1 MLEIKKVS
9 KIYQTADLIQKAL
22 NDVSIKFRESEF
34 VSILGQSGSG
44 KTTMLNIIGGL
55 DNYTSGDLII
65 NGIST
70 KKYKDRD
77 WDTYRNHRVG
87 FIFQSYNLIAHQ
99 TILKNVEL
107 ALTLSGV
114 SKSERTMRA
123 KKALK
128 EVGLEKHIYKKPNQL
143 SGGQMQRVA
152 IARALINNPDI
163 ILADEPTGALDTAT
177 SKQIMDLLKRVSKDK
192 LVIMVTHNPELAENY
207 STRIIKLQDGVVTD
221 DSNPFD
227 GKETVKKNENEKAKV
242 KKTSMGFT
250 TALGLSLNNLL
261 TKKGRTILT
270 AFAGSIGIIGIALI
284 LSLSNGFQ
292 NYIDKL
298 QEDTLS
304 SYPLTIASETMD
316 FSSMMLSMMEAS
328 KVDGVE
334 KGKVVESQ
342 QFASM
347 FSSVTTNDLTS
358 FKHYLKDHDKEINKD
373 VKGITYNYSID
384 PIIYTKKDKD
394 IFQVNPNSIF
404 SSMFGGSS
412 IMSTFSS
419 NSSVFVQYT
428 DAQIEALSE
437 DFKVLEG
444 RWPKGY
450 DEMILVLPNEN
461 SIPDIILY
469 LLGIRDMDELYDIMS
484 KVMTGETV
492 KIDNEPLE
500 FSYKDF
506 LNLEYKMINKTDLY
520 KYNKKYNIYEDM
532 SDDEEFVKKL
542 YEKALNLKIVGIVC
556 PKEGG
561 SSMMTGGI
569 VYNSKLVEKII
580 TEASKTDIVK
590 KQLEKEEIDVFSN
603 TRFDSKKKNNLN
615 FEDLISVD
623 TKMLQSAFKMDISED
638 DIKNMTAGYMEEISS
653 SITTDIKPAKEL
665 VTTSFTSLAK
675 GVLKYAFNKPTNTLN
690 MGNTTVKV
698 ITTND
703 VARIVEEYLNTDEAT
718 KIFKKL
724 ESEYIVPA
732 SVYKT
737 SSSSLLNGL
746 LQSYIMASYQT
757 NPSLTTDP
765 KNPVAIIDESAINPT
780 VENFMKQ
787 AVIIATCEKLANSM
801 VEAKMKSNILT
812 KVGELTTKLMT
823 SISSSFNVDSNKI
836 ASAFKF
842 DLSDKELSR
851 LMGAMNNTSDANQHS
866 NLINLGYQDLEDPTA
881 ISVTFYSFEA
891 KENFLDFIDRY
902 NEDVK
907 KNNEEDKVIRYTDTM
922 GILMSSVKKIVDSV
936 SYVLIA
942 FVSIALIV
950 SSIMIGIITYIS
962 VLERTKEIGILRA
975 IGASKHNIS
984 SIFNAETFIIG
995 LLSGLIGIG
1004 FTLAVIP
1011 IINNII
1017 HNVTNNLNINAS
1029 IPIVAAIILIILS
1042 VILTLIGGLI
1052 PSRMA
1057 SKKDPVEALRTE

>member
-1 MLEIKKVS
+1 
-9 KIYQTADLIQKAL
+9 
-22 NDVSIKFRESEF
+22 
-34 VSILGQSGSG
+34 
-44 KTTMLNIIGGL
+44 
-55 DNYTSGDLII
+55 
-65 NGIST
+65 
-70 KKYKDRD
+70 
-77 WDTYRNHRVG
+77 
-87 FIFQSYNLIAHQ
+87 
-99 TILKNVEL
+99 
-107 ALTLSGV
+107 
-114 SKSERTMRA
+114 
-123 KKALK
+123 
-128 EVGLEKHIYKKPNQL
+128 
-143 SGGQMQRVA
+143 
-152 IARALINNPDI
+152 
-163 ILADEPTGALDTAT
+163 
-177 SKQIMDLLKRVSKDK
+177 
-192 LVIMVTHNPELAENY
+192 
-207 STRIIKLQDGVVTD
+207 
-221 DSNPFD
+221 
-227 GKETVKKNENEKAKV
+227 
-242 KKTSMGFT
+242 
-250 TALGLSLNNLL
+250 
-261 TKKGRTILT
+261 
-270 AFAGSIGIIGIALI
+270 
-284 LSLSNGFQ
+284 
-292 NYIDKL
+292 
-298 QEDTLS
+298 
-304 SYPLTIASETMD
+304 
-316 FSSMMLSMMEAS
+316 
-328 KVDGVE
+328 
-334 KGKVVESQ
+334 
-342 QFASM
+342 
-347 FSSVTTNDLTS
+347 
-358 FKHYLKDHDKEINKD
+358 
-373 VKGITYNYSID
+373 
-384 PIIYTKKDKD
+384 
-394 IFQVNPNSIF
+394 
-404 SSMFGGSS
+404 
-412 IMSTFSS
+412 
-419 NSSVFVQYT
+419 
-428 DAQIEALSE
+428 
-437 DFKVLEG
+437 
-444 RWPKGY
+444 
-450 DEMILVLPNEN
+450 
-461 SIPDIILY
+461 
-469 LLGIRDMDELYDIMS
+469 
-484 KVMTGETV
+484 
-492 KIDNEPLE
+492 
-500 FSYKDF
+500 
-506 LNLEYKMINKTDLY
+506 
-520 KYNKKYNIYEDM
+520 
-532 SDDEEFVKKL
+532 
-542 YEKALNLKIVGIVC
+542 
-556 PKEGG
+556 
-561 SSMMTGGI
+561 
-569 VYNSKLVEKII
+569 
-580 TEASKTDIVK
+580 
-590 KQLEKEEIDVFSN
+590 VFSN

-675 GVLKYAFNKPTNTLN
+675 GVLKYALNNPTNTLN
-690 MGNTTVKV
+690 MGDTTVKV
-698 ITTND
+698 IATYD

>member
-1 MLEIKKVS
+1 MLVF
-9 KIYQTADLIQKAL
+9 L
-22 NDVSIKFRESEF
+22 
-34 VSILGQSGSG
+34 
-44 KTTMLNIIGGL
+44 
-55 DNYTSGDLII
+55 
-65 NGIST
+65 
-70 KKYKDRD
+70 
-77 WDTYRNHRVG
+77 
-87 FIFQSYNLIAHQ
+87 
-99 TILKNVEL
+99 
-107 ALTLSGV
+107 
-114 SKSERTMRA
+114 
-123 KKALK
+123 
-128 EVGLEKHIYKKPNQL
+128 
-143 SGGQMQRVA
+143 
-152 IARALINNPDI
+152 
-163 ILADEPTGALDTAT
+163 
-177 SKQIMDLLKRVSKDK
+177 
-192 LVIMVTHNPELAENY
+192 
-207 STRIIKLQDGVVTD
+207 
-221 DSNPFD
+221 
-227 GKETVKKNENEKAKV
+227 
-242 KKTSMGFT
+242 TSMSFM

-328 KVDGVE
+328 EAENVE

-358 FKHYLKDHDKEINKD
+358 FKHYLKEHDKELSKD
-373 VKGITYNYSID
+373 VRGITYNYSID

-569 VYNSKLVEKII
+569 IYNSKLVEKII
-580 TEASKTDIVK
+580 NDASKTDIVK

-675 GVLKYAFNKPTNTLN
+675 GVLKYALNNPTNTLN
-690 MGNTTVKV
+690 MGDTTVKV
-698 ITTND
+698 IATYD

-1042 VILTLIGGLI
+1042 VILNLIGGLI